1 MKIDTLVV
9 EDSHGY
15 EYDFGLYSKDTQFK
29 NVSAIYIFVKLQNGE
44 YNPLYIGQ
52 STELGTRLSNHE
64 KKAELVRAGFTHYL
78 VRQFDES
85 QLDEKE
91 KSFIQQ
97 YSPEF
102 NTQHNTL

>member
-9 EDSHGY
+9 KDSHGY
-15 EYDFGLYSKDTQFK
+15 EYDFELYSKDTQFK

-44 YNPLYIGQ
+44 YIPLYIGQ
-52 STELGTRLSNHE
+52 STELGARLSNHE

-78 VRQFDES
+78 VRQFAES

-97 YSPEF
+97 YTPKF